1 LSTKIP
7 KLEVMGIFAAHAH
20 LLTYMPLSLNAFELG
35 AFGFRPIATDI
46 AEGLGGTVPVSIHQ
60 GSPA

>member
-7 KLEVMGIFAAHAH
+7 KLEVMGIFAAH